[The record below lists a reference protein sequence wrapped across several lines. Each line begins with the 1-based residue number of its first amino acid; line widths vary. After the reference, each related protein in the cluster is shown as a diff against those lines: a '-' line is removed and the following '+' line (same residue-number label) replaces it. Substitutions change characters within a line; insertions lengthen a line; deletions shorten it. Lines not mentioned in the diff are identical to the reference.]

1 MWKVLVV
8 ICTIGN
14 PCTMF
19 VEEPVK
25 YYHTEQECMVQAKDK
40 ARAMTDT
47 MVEFGYYI
55 DSEAHACQYVDNQK
69 ST

>member
-1 MWKVLVV
+1 
-8 ICTIGN
+8 
-14 PCTMF
+14 MF

-40 ARAMTDT
+40 AKAMTDT

>member
-19 VEEPVK
+19 VEDPVK
-25 YYHTEQECMVQAKDK
+25 YYHTEQECMVHAKNK
-40 ARAMTDT
+40 AKAMADT

-55 DSEAHACQYVDNQK
+55 DSEAHACQYVDDQK

>member
-8 ICTIGN
+8 ICTLGN

-19 VEEPVK
+19 VEDPMK
-25 YYHTEQECMVQAKDK
+25 YYHTEAECNIAADAK
-40 ARAMTDT
+40 ARAMIKTFG
-47 MVEFGYYI
+47 EFGYYVET
-55 DSEAHACQYVDNQK
+55 EAHSCQYIADQK

>member
-8 ICTIGN
+8 ICTLGN

-25 YYHTEQECMVQAKDK
+25 YYDSEKECMAQAKSK
-40 ARAMTDT
+40 ALAMTDT

-55 DSEAHACQYVDNQK
+55 DSEAHACQYVDTTK
-69 ST
+69 AT

>member
-8 ICTIGN
+8 ICTLGN

-19 VEEPVK
+19 QEEPMK
-25 YYHTEQECMVQAKDK
+25 YYHTEKECMIQAEKK
-40 ARAMTDT
+40 SRAMTGT
-47 MVEFGYYI
+47 LVEFGYYI
-55 DSEAHACQYVDNQK
+55 DSETIRNQHRSYVK